1 MNATIKLLIMMLI
14 VAAIGKYTQDR
25 VTDQLRLRRRR
36 SEVKTEQMN
45 RYAIQLNGKLCNI
58 KASV

>member
-14 VAAIGKYTQDR
+14 VAAVGKYTQDR

-36 SEVKTEQMN
+36 SEVTTEQMT
-45 RYAIQLNGKLCNI
+45 RYAIRMHGKLGVI